1 MNSSRQG
8 FLFRFRWQKLFAR
21 LESKSKQQAVL
32 LEAIMLYATNAPT
45 KKAEKLMDEKTQIC
59 WDIIKDDLQQ
69 DMDAYQK
76 KCEQNR
82 ANASK
87 KQTVAVA
94 TERKR
99 SQPNGSEAERAD
111 SFASEPVF
119 YSFDKERD
127 KDREIEKDKEYE
139 RDRDVEQFSLS
150 QKKFLKKFPGKVESE
165 PTPLPSNFD
174 LQKLL
179 DKVSESEF
187 LAKCAN
193 LSFGWCILH
202 YDEILANKYKNFQK
216 AQGDNTKINKREYT
230 TDEADAIFDNFNNLD
245 L

>member
-127 KDREIEKDKEYE
+127 KDREREKDKDCE
-139 RDRDVEQFSLS
+139 RDKEQFSLS
-150 QKKFLKKFPGKVESE
+150 QNKFLQKFPDKLESA
-165 PTPLPSNFD
+165 PIPLPSNFD

-179 DKVSESEF
+179 DKVSESDF
-187 LAKCAN
+187 LTKCTN
-193 LSFGWCILH
+193 LSFGWCIEH
-202 YDEILANKYKNFQK
+202 YDEILANKYKNFKRQQQ
-216 AQGDNTKINKREYT
+216 ADSKINKREYST
-230 TDEADAIFDNFNNLD
+230 EEIDSIFENLDNLD